1 MRSPS
6 PFPRKSREHRP
17 PRWLESAVFYQIY
30 PQSFYDT
37 NGDGIGDIPGIIA
50 KLDYLESLGVNA
62 LWLGPIF
69 ESPFGDA
76 GYDISDF
83 YKVAPRYGTNRDL
96 ARLFREAH
104 RRGMHVC
111 LDLVAGHTSNQHAW
125 FQASARP
132 EKNKYTNWYIW
143 TDSAW
148 NGTEPNAIRGISQ
161 RDAGYL
167 PNFFFFQPALN
178 YGYARPD
185 PKKPWQLPVTHPD
198 VQAVRAELRKIM
210 KFWLDLGAD
219 GFRVDMA
226 SSLVRG
232 DADGAGLCALWRSY
246 RTWLDQDYPEAVLI
260 AEWCHPQNAIGAGFD
275 VDFMI
280 HYSEPAYNALLG
292 TPWGESSD
300 DPAHRSPVFFDR
312 QGRGDIRRF
321 LDNYLLHYRVTQ
333 GRGYISL
340 PTGNHDFPRHRR
352 AREERD
358 LRVIFAMLFTMPGTP
373 FIYYGDEIGMRYTEN
388 LTSKEGSFRNRTG
401 TRTPM
406 QWNAARNAGFS
417 TAPKKNLYLPVD
429 TAPGAPSVAAQEK
442 DAGSLLHFTRAL
454 LALRRQF
461 PALGNTGKFAPV
473 HAKKN
478 KVPFVYERSHGT
490 QRFWIAINPT
500 SKKLDISLSALK
512 SVEPVRVL
520 DATLDVGPRRS
531 RLVMGA
537 VSFGIF
543 RIHP

>member
-6 PFPRKSREHRP
+6 SFPKSSREHRP

-30 PQSFYDT
+30 PQTFHDT
-37 NGDGIGDIPGIIA
+37 NGDGIGDIAGIIA

-76 GYDISDF
+76 GYDIADF

-96 ARLFREAH
+96 QRLFREAH
-104 RRGMHVC
+104 KRGMHVC
-111 LDLVAGHTSNQHAW
+111 LDLVAGHTSNQHPW
-125 FQASARP
+125 FTASARP
-132 EKNKYTNWYIW
+132 GKNKYTNWYIW

-148 NGTEPNAIRGISQ
+148 NGTEPNAIRGFSQ

-178 YGYARPD
+178 YGYAKPD

-232 DADGAGLCALWRSY
+232 DADGAGLRALWRSY
-246 RTWLDQDYPEAVLI
+246 REWLDKDYPEAVLI
-260 AEWCHPQNAIGAGFD
+260 AEWCHPRNAIGAGFD

-292 TPWGESSD
+292 TPWGEGSD
-300 DPAHRSPVFFDR
+300 DKAHQPPVFFDR
-312 QGRGDIRRF
+312 KGRGDIMRF
-321 LDNYLLHYRVTQ
+321 LDNYLLHYRATL

-352 AREERD
+352 TREERD

-373 FIYYGDEIGMRYTEN
+373 FIYYGDEIGMRYSEN

-406 QWNAARNAGFS
+406 QWSAARNAGFS
-417 TAPKKNLYLPVD
+417 TAPAAKLYLPVD
-429 TAPGAPSVAAQEK
+429 TAPGATSVAAQEK
-442 DAGSLLHFTRAL
+442 DPGSLLNFTRAL

-473 HAKKN
+473 YAKKN
-478 KVPFVYERSHGT
+478 QVPFVYERSAGA
-490 QRFWIAINPT
+490 QCFWIAINPT
-500 SKKLDISLSALK
+500 SKKLAVPLPGLK
-512 SVEPVRVL
+512 NAEPVRVL
-520 DATLDVGPRRS
+520 GAKLAAGKSRS
-531 RLVMGA
+531 RLTMGP

-543 RIHP
+543 RVHP